1 MVFLMQTTNH
11 AKNDYVQNR
20 DLSVDESITHTRKNR
35 NYNSARRGPLHSR
48 PVNLPLPAQLLEA
61 VQNRAKRVGVPYQ
74 PFIRMAL
81 ERALHDPKL
90 KWRVKVAAV
99 SRR

>member
-1 MVFLMQTTNH
+1 MC
-11 AKNDYVQNR
+11 KKSR
-20 DLSVDESITHTRKNR
+20 PKRRRKHYPHKKKQKLQQR
-35 NYNSARRGPLHSR
+35 TPGPLHSR
-48 PVNLPLPAQLLEA
+48 PVNLRLHAQLLEA

-90 KWRVKVAAV
+90 KRRVKVAAV